1 MEYEAVIGLETH
13 VQLKT
18 KSKMWCGCAN
28 QYGSEPNTNVC
39 PVCLGMP
46 GVLPVPNDEALRLT
60 VLTGF
65 LLNCEIPRFAKFD
78 RKSYFY
84 PDAPKNY
91 QLTQYDKPSTQNG
104 FVEFEFSGTGF
115 QSVGGQDARP
125 TMARVRITRAHLEED
140 VGKLMHFDRNSGV
153 DFNRAGVPLMEIV
166 SEPDIT
172 GADMAYAYLNALK
185 DILIYGNVSDCDME
199 KGMVRCDVN
208 ISVRPVGTKE
218 LGAKIEI
225 KNMNSFSG
233 VRRAAE
239 YEIARQIAAVKRGEK
254 LIQSTRRWDDEA
266 GITDEM
272 RTKEHAHD
280 YRYFPD
286 PDLMPLAP
294 TDAWLAEVKSRVVE
308 LPLAR
313 KQRFMREY
321 QLPASDAEIFKNDVS
336 LGNYFELTMLA
347 AQVKNPKTIA
357 NLITNLVSREL
368 SKENTIRKIK
378 LDELH
383 RGEPNQDTD
392 FSDFKF
398 KPLTPF
404 DLKLEPK
411 QLVELA
417 ELIDEKTIGSAAAQ
431 QVFAEM
437 FETGKSPSV
446 IVQEKG
452 LAQVSDTGAI
462 EKFCDEAI
470 GANPNSVS
478 DYKNGKIAALN
489 FLKGQV
495 MKLSKG
501 KANPN
506 LAGEILERKLKG

>member
-28 QYGSEPNTNVC
+28 AFGAEPNTNVC
-39 PVCLGMP
+39 PVCLGLP

-60 VLTGF
+60 VLTGY

-84 PDAPKNY
+84 PDMPKNY
-91 QLTQYDKPSTQNG
+91 QITQYDKPSTANG
-104 FVEFEFSGTGF
+104 YVEFEFGDGLT
-115 QSVGGQDARP
+115 
-125 TMARVRITRAHLEED
+125 RVRITRAHLEED
-140 VGKLMHFDRNSGV
+140 VGKSFHFERHSGV

-172 GADMAYAYLNALK
+172 SADMAYEYLNALK
-185 DILIYGNVSDCDME
+185 EILMQGGVSDCDME

-208 ISVRPVGTKE
+208 VSVRPVGAKE

-233 VRRAAE
+233 VRRALE
-239 YEIARQIAAVKRGEK
+239 YEIPRQIEVLKTGGT
-254 LIQSTRRWDDEA
+254 LVQSTRRWDDVTGVTE
-266 GITDEM
+266 EM

-294 TDAWLAEVKSRVVE
+294 GEEWLAEVKSRVVE

-313 KQRFMREY
+313 KQRFIRDY
-321 QLPASDAEIFKNDVS
+321 QLPAGDAETFKSDLP
-336 LGNYFELTMLA
+336 LGNYFEDIAKQAKSPKAVANWVINNLRAKLSESSNRRESALSDVPETSRSGLTSAATTVSLA
-347 AQVKNPKTIA
+347 SLKFPPTALLELIGLVENKTI
-357 NLITNLVSREL
+357 S
-368 SKENTIRKIK
+368 S
-378 LDELH
+378 
-383 RGEPNQDTD
+383 
-392 FSDFKF
+392 S
-398 KPLTPF
+398 
-404 DLKLEPK
+404 
-411 QLVELA
+411 
-417 ELIDEKTIGSAAAQ
+417 AAQ
-431 QVFAEM
+431 QVFSEM
-437 FETGKSPSV
+437 FDTGKSPAA

-462 EKFCDEAI
+462 EKLCDEVI
-470 GANPNSVS
+470 TANPGPANDFKS
-478 DYKNGKIAALN
+478 GKAAALN

-501 KANPN
+501 KANPA
-506 LAGEILERKLKG
+506 LVGEILERKLKG

>member
-28 QYGSEPNTNVC
+28 AFGSPPNTNVC
-39 PVCLGMP
+39 PVCLGLP

-84 PDAPKNY
+84 PDMPKNY
-91 QLTQYDKPSTQNG
+91 QITQYDKPSTANG
-104 FVEFEFSGTGF
+104 HVEFEFN
-115 QSVGGQDARP
+115 GGIS
-125 TMARVRITRAHLEED
+125 RVRITRAHLEED
-140 VGKLMHFDRNSGV
+140 VGKNIHFERNSGV

-166 SEPDIT
+166 SEPDLT
-172 GADMAYAYLNALK
+172 SADMAYEYLNALK
-185 DILIYGNVSDCDME
+185 DILVYGGVSDADME

-208 ISVRPVGTKE
+208 VSVRPVGTKE

-233 VRRAAE
+233 VRRALE
-239 YEIARQIAAVKRGEK
+239 YEIPRQIEVVKKGGK
-254 LIQSTRRWDDEA
+254 LIQSTRRWDDVA
-266 GITDEM
+266 GVTEEM

-294 TDAWLAEVKSRVVE
+294 TDAWLDEVKSRVVE

-313 KQRFMREY
+313 KQRFIKNY
-321 QLPASDAEIFKNDVS
+321 GLPAGDAQTFVWDVP
-336 LGNYFELTMLA
+336 LGNYFEGVA
-347 AQVKNPKTIA
+347 KQSKNPKAIA
-357 NLITNLVSREL
+357 NWVINNLRAKLAEVNQSRAGFQPAQ
-368 SKENTIRKIK
+368 ENTG
-378 LDELH
+378 DGQAGSAALH
-383 RGEPNQDTD
+383 FTLADL
-392 FSDFKF
+392 KF
-398 KPLTPF
+398 KPEAI
-404 DLKLEPK
+404 LELVN
-411 QLVELA
+411 LVEA
-417 ELIDEKTIGSAAAQ
+417 RTISSSAAQ

-437 FETGKSPSV
+437 FETGKSPAL

-470 GANPNSVS
+470 AANPKSVA
-478 DYKNGKIAALN
+478 DYRSGKVAALN
-489 FLKGQV
+489 ALKGQV

-501 KANPN
+501 KANPA
-506 LAGEILERKLKG
+506 LAGEILEKKLKG

>member
-28 QYGSEPNTNVC
+28 QYGSAPNSNVC

-104 FVEFEFSGTGF
+104 FVEFEFTGAG
-115 QSVGGQDARP
+115 STNGLG
-125 TMARVRITRAHLEED
+125 RVRITRAHLEED
-140 VGKLMHFDRNSGV
+140 VGKLTHFDRNSGV

-172 GADMAYAYLNALK
+172 SADMACEYLNALK

-208 ISVRPVGTKE
+208 ISVRPVGSKE

-313 KQRFMREY
+313 KQRFIREY
-321 QLPASDAEIFKNDVS
+321 QLPASDAETFVNDAP
-336 LGNYFELTMLA
+336 LGNYFEGIAKQSKSPKAVANWVINNLRAKMAEFDIATTGTFDEETGK
-347 AQVKNPKTIA
+347 VEWVDNPQNKHSTTFA
-357 NLITNLVSREL
+357 
-368 SKENTIRKIK
+368 K
-378 LDELH
+378 L
-383 RGEPNQDTD
+383 
-392 FSDFKF
+392 KF
-398 KPLTPF
+398 KPEVI
-404 DLKLEPK
+404 LELVN
-411 QLVELA
+411 LVES
-417 ELIDEKTIGSAAAQ
+417 KTISSAAAQ

-437 FETGKSPSV
+437 FETGKSPAT

-452 LAQVSDTGAI
+452 LAQVSDMGAI
-462 EKFCDEAI
+462 EKFCDDAI
-470 GANPNSVS
+470 AANPNSVA
-478 DYKNGKIAALN
+478 DYKNGKTAALN
-489 FLKGQV
+489 FLKGHV

-506 LAGEILERKLKG
+506 LVGEILERKLKT